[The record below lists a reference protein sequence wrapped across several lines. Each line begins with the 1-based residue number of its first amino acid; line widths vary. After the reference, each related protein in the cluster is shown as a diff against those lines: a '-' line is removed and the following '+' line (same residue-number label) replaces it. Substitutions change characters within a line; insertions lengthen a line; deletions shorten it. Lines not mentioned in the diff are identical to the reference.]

1 MDAPGGY
8 VLALAWL
15 VALAVAIGLWALRR
29 SVLPALVVGPV
40 LAVAVITEEVRIGD
54 TITRAD
60 VVALSTACSLG
71 ALCSV
76 APIAYNRWLR
86 RVFRDAERE
95 LISR

>member
-15 VALAVAIGLWALRR
+15 VALGLAIGLCALRR
-29 SVLPALVVGPV
+29 AVFPALGIGP
-40 LAVAVITEEVRIGD
+40 AVTVMVIIGEVRIGD

-60 VVALSTACSLG
+60 LVALSTLCMLG
-71 ALCSV
+71 AVCAV
-76 APIAYNRWLR
+76 APVAYVRWVR
-86 RVFRDAERE
+86 RQFRDAERG